1 MYIKTDTLTWS
12 LLAVV
17 AAAFLLSGC
26 AKSGYCLR
34 PGPMP
39 EFYVDDETVADRERI
54 VVVRQMLST
63 MSRLESP
70 QAKANIIRTLPSWFP
85 RGTEACDTEYLSWLE
100 SRYLSP
106 RRGQPYQ
113 ATALSLAAVD
123 ALVELQSMRKL
134 RPDKARILI
143 HMYTTPLQK
152 HPYKVLPYENGSRYP
167 TALPNKSDIL
177 VHIATAMS
185 KTNIIYDSAEYQDFL
200 LDVIAKEKDPTVGL
214 VLHDHLMMAM
224 VQSRAPVTSQ
234 STQRKGQKVAL
245 EKANEL
251 LTTLEQPFH
260 HIDTLKLYLRTIDSL
275 SKHAKTLRIESQ
287 VKSTFAQVEARL
299 DKANLVKSGA
309 SSRQIRLALQHAK
322 VQMNQ
327 R

>member
-1 MYIKTDTLTWS
+1 M
-12 LLAVV
+12 AVV
-17 AAAFLLSGC
+17 GAAFLLSGC
-26 AKSGYCLR
+26 AKAGYCLR

-39 EFYVDDETVADRERI
+39 EFYADDETVADRERI
-54 VVVRQMLST
+54 VLVRQMLST
-63 MSRLESP
+63 LPRLESP

-106 RRGQPYQ
+106 KRGKPYQ

-123 ALVELQSMRKL
+123 ALVELQAMRKL

-143 HMYTTPLQK
+143 HMYTTPLEK
-152 HPYKVLPYENGSRYP
+152 RPYKVLPYEIGSRYP
-167 TALPNKSDIL
+167 TVLPNKSDIL

-185 KTNIIYDSAEYQDFL
+185 KTNIIYDSTEYQDFL
-200 LDVIAKEKDPTVGL
+200 LDVISREKDPTVRL
-214 VLHDHLMMAM
+214 ILHDHLVMAM
-224 VQSRAPVTSQ
+224 VKSRAPVTSK

-245 EKANEL
+245 EQANVL
-251 LTTLEQPFH
+251 LSTLDQPFH

-299 DKANLVKSGA
+299 DKAKLVTSGA
-309 SSRQIRLALQHAK
+309 SASQIRLALQHAK